1 MTTALQGGGDSR
13 IAARIQDG
21 LAVGSR
27 ENELIL
33 FQIIYFLQPVPDLM
47 PWYGDVTS
55 LEG

>member
-47 PWYGDVTS
+47 PWYSDVTS